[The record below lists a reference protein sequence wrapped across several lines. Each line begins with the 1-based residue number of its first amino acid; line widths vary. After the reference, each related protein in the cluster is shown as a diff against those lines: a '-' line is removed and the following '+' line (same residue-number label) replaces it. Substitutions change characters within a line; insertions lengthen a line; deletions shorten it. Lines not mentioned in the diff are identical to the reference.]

1 MDIFDCIRSMC
12 LVCTLS
18 WFCVLLFLLHIWM
31 LTKKVSTHL
40 NISCKHSNI
49 MKKLWLNWESYI
61 ALLTLLRK
69 ALHFILSIIHSFF
82 SFSFSTYAFS
92 SSAPALGLNAS
103 APLAD
108 DNMTLLVSDRRPQRV
123 TLASLSWIFI
133 IPIGENNLY
142 LSLFGCF
149 DLHMV
154 WYEQIW
160 TKDWAK

>member
-1 MDIFDCIRSMC
+1 MYQVGLDIFFLKEWNHHFKNCICIYLFYLCLILKHVWLSVFLMDIFVCIRSMC

-49 MKKLWLNWESYI
+49 MKKLWLNWDIESYI

-82 SFSFSTYAFS
+82 
-92 SSAPALGLNAS
+92 
-103 APLAD
+103 
-108 DNMTLLVSDRRPQRV
+108 
-123 TLASLSWIFI
+123 
-133 IPIGENNLY
+133 
-142 LSLFGCF
+142 LSLLQLMPFPLQH
-149 DLHMV
+149 LHWAWML
-154 WYEQIW
+154 QLHLQMIIW
-160 TKDWAK
+160 LCW